1 MYYRFYVYG
10 LVSALVVGCATPDD
24 TFGVESKFRGD
35 TRINLEN
42 VDSASPDTS
51 DSNTSPA
58 NCIDGWISDGWCDI
72 QNNREECGF
81 DGGDCCPSTCE
92 DSIYFCGDYQ
102 WICTDPEACETT
114 GECEPAPNNIEMTY
128 EEFCESY
135 PEYCDDVDDCEQF
148 PEMCDPELYCEMY
161 PDNCITYEEY
171 CAMYPDDPLC
181 ESYDGSDYSSGGCV
195 SSWIGDGYCDD
206 LNNTDAC
213 SWDGGDCCA
222 STCGSGS
229 SSCGSDLVN
238 SCLDPAACENTGE
251 EPCEAPPSQFCITNP
266 EYCAYLECLAEN
278 PYSEDPVDCY
288 ELAWGEEYD
297 SSSDDASSGESEGES
312 ESSSGAS
319 QTGCQESWISD
330 GWCDLYN
337 NNEACGWDGG
347 DCCPSTCEDAEYFCG
362 DYQWICMDPD
372 ACESTGECEPAPG
385 NIEITW
391 DEYCEMYP
399 ESCYSEEDCEQ
410 FPELCDLELYCEM
423 YPENCV
429 TYEEYCEMYPE
440 DPICDSY
447 HGGGMTDE
455 EYCEMYPEECGYNGD
470 CEEFPELCDP
480 QLYCEMYPENCVTYE
495 EYCEMY
501 PEDPICDC
509 TTNPEYCAYYECLGQ
524 PNADPQDCYEEA
536 YGCDEN
542 PANCEG

>member
-1 MYYRFYVYG
+1 MLQRVV
-10 LVSALVVGCATPDD
+10 LRLAIATLMVGCSQ
-24 TFGVESKFRGD
+24 ESPTIQFEKFMGDRQVNLEPGD
-35 TRINLEN
+35 TE
-42 VDSASPDTS
+42 T
-51 DSNTSPA
+51 DSNSDESAEGETLA
-58 NCIDGWISDGWCDI
+58 AGCIDGWISDGWCDI

-92 DSIYFCGDYQ
+92 DSMYFCGDYQ
-102 WICTDPEACETT
+102 WICIDPEACETT

-128 EEFCESY
+128 EEFCEMY
-135 PEYCDDVDDCEQF
+135 PEFCDDIDDCEQF
-148 PEMCDPELYCEMY
+148 PELCDPELYCEMY

-213 SWDGGDCCA
+213 GWDGGDCCA

-229 SSCGSDLVN
+229 SNCSGSNLLN
-238 SCLDPAACENTGE
+238 NCLDPSACENTGE
-251 EPCEAPPSQFCITNP
+251 EPCEALPSQFCITNP

-288 ELAWGEEYD
+288 ELAWGEEYG
-297 SSSDDASSGESEGES
+297 SSSDDDASSGESEGES
-312 ESSSGAS
+312 SSEAS
-319 QTGCQESWISD
+319 HTGCQESWISD

-391 DEYCEMYP
+391 EEYCELYP
-399 ESCYSEEDCEQ
+399 ESCYSEEDCE
-410 FPELCDLELYCEM
+410 
-423 YPENCV
+423 
-429 TYEEYCEMYPE
+429 
-440 DPICDSY
+440 
-447 HGGGMTDE
+447 
-455 EYCEMYPEECGYNGD
+455 
-470 CEEFPELCDP
+470 EFPELCDP
-480 QLYCEMYPENCVTYE
+480 ELYCEMYPENCVTYE

-509 TTNPEYCAYYECLGQ
+509 TNNPEYCAYYECLGQ

-536 YGCDEN
+536 YGCEEN
-542 PANCEG
+542 PENCEN